1 MGGKYGRVRQADI
14 NIDGYPDLFLTA
26 EFKSL
31 SNPKINIA
39 KSFVALSKEC
49 DFKKCSKEATS
60 HKAYGLNSPRRY
72 FVVSGYDEFINT
84 DDITKLANGDS
95 VLIVPMDIDGIG
107 NMDIL
112 L

>member
-1 MGGKYGRVRQADI
+1 M
-14 NIDGYPDLFLTA
+14 NLT
-26 EFKSL
+26 
-31 SNPKINIA
+31 

-49 DFKKCSKEATS
+49 SVEKCSLAASS

-72 FVVSGYDEFINT
+72 FVVSGYDDIINT
-84 DDITKLANGDS
+84 DEITKIANGNS
-95 VLIVPMDIDGIG
+95 VLIVPMDIDGFG